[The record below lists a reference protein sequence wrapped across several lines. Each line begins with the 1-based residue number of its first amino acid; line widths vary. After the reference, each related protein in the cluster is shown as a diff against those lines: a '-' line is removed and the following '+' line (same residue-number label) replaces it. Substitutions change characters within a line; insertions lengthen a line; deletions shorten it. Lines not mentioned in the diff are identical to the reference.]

1 MIRYLECRMPD
12 VWNAKRVMEISVE
25 TKHKLDVNY
34 QIDVKSLTD
43 EQLRAKGKEI
53 AEAVDVIV
61 GKNVDQAE
69 LPPIPVQDAEVT
81 DA

>member
-1 MIRYLECRMPD
+1 
-12 VWNAKRVMEISVE
+12 MEISVE

-43 EQLRAKGKEI
+43 EQLRAKVKEI
-53 AEAVDVIV
+53 AEAVDITV
-61 GKNVDQAE
+61 GKNVDQAA
-69 LPPIPVQDAEVT
+69 LLPIPVQDAEVT